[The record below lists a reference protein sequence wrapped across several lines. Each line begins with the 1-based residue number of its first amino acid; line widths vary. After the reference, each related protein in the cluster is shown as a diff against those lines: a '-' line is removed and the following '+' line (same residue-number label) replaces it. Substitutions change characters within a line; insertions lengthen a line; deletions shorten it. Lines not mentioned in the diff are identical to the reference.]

1 MCGSIAW
8 LIVVK
13 AREVGNV
20 EQAGVQGKQGERW
33 RMKKERQRIGGKLL
47 LYTCKIHCSCCTCYA
62 THKLAFLLTCFAH
75 VLIET
80 E

>member
-33 RMKKERQRIGGKLL
+33 RMKKERQRIGGGRGIVVVVHLQDSLL
-47 LYTCKIHCSCCTCYA
+47 LLHLLCDPQIGIFIDVFCSC
-62 THKLAFLLTCFAH
+62 FD
-75 VLIET
+75 
-80 E
+80 